1 MVSPPVYA
9 NDTKLGGCCVIREP
23 LALSYSSLYR
33 KEKKRR
39 RWREGS
45 SCADLSHSC
54 CCVCCCLYGAAH
66 LPRAHNHKNAAG
78 PERARA
84 RAHHAELAAARLR
97 LVSFSFFFLCLYT
110 TAYSSLFFRK
120 KYIIIRGHRHI
131 EASTAL
137 NNKCIFIHFQSSFS
151 FPFPPC
157 LLFPD
162 LSRCMHHTSTFGG
175 VVFSNLQHTGDQ
187 APKMLYPRFLFG
199 FLDTFKRYEFSYI
212 IIRGKGRFSVSNRC
226 VDLYEVR
233 GGVVHKSKKVYNT
246 SIISTWRISITY
258 ATSQRA
264 REVWDGWPF
273 GLLPNH
279 HRFFF
284 FSFFAFLDDIST

>member
-1 MVSPPVYA
+1 MNRSRWKLRVVRCLTRDNNEQSHRKRPSGYISGWLRWCAGAGKEKMVSPPVYA

-23 LALSYSSLYR
+23 LALSYSSFYR

-45 SCADLSHSC
+45 SCADLSHS

-175 VVFSNLQHTGDQ
+175 VVFFQPSTYRWSSPQN
-187 APKMLYPRFLFG
+187 
-199 FLDTFKRYEFSYI
+199 
-212 IIRGKGRFSVSNRC
+212 
-226 VDLYEVR
+226 
-233 GGVVHKSKKVYNT
+233 VVPS
-246 SIISTWRISITY
+246 
-258 ATSQRA
+258 
-264 REVWDGWPF
+264 
-273 GLLPNH
+273 
-279 HRFFF
+279 
-284 FSFFAFLDDIST
+284 FSFWGFRHF